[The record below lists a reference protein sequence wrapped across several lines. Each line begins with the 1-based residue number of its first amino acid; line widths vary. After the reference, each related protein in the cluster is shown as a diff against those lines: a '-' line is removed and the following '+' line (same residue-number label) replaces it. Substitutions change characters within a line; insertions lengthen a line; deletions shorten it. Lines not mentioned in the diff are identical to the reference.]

1 MARRRTKGETTSG
14 EARGAS
20 ERARANE
27 RRNEDGV
34 RDKLEV
40 TRRYYTRRDS
50 PNLCSRKREKM
61 RAEGSTKRERE
72 RRDMMENGDGK
83 WDTAGAAVSTG
94 RSSGDEVVT
103 VRRCDGKVEEKE
115 EEKLR
120 RDAEEAEERISG
132 DSMRGEPYVE
142 ERASQIGPLAL
153 LVARKA
159 GSC

>member
-1 MARRRTKGETTSG
+1 MGKLV
-14 EARGAS
+14 
-20 ERARANE
+20 ARAKERE

-50 PNLCSRKREKM
+50 PYLCFEGEREDAAQKDP
-61 RAEGSTKRERE
+61 RRERE
-72 RRDMMENGDGK
+72 RQGGTERDRK
-83 WDTAGAAVSTG
+83 WDTAGAVERWRALV
-94 RSSGDEVVT
+94 EVAAMRWKV
-103 VRRCDGKVEEKE
+103 VEEEE
-115 EEKLR
+115 EEKKKDTK
-120 RDAEEAEERISG
+120 RDAGETEERFSG